1 VRADCAE
8 LRAKVGELA
17 ADANTYLLPHTIV
30 PRDDGS
36 DDSER
41 LIVDL
46 GRFVCQHPVGRS

>member
-8 LRAKVGELA
+8 LRTKVGELA